1 MMRTAFVVLA
11 AAAASACV
19 TVFPEPGAPPRLYP
33 LEAAPAGAR
42 APDAAGPVV
51 LVGAVTGAEAALGPE
66 IVWRR
71 DGVIAYVDGARWP
84 DAAGALL
91 RDLVLTTVRAE
102 SGARAAVRGGD
113 RIPADI
119 ELRWDVQAFEIV
131 EENGAVAARLD
142 VHAMT
147 VDARTR
153 AILAVQHITLTE
165 DVETRSQAAAAAALQ
180 NLARDAAARSA
191 ALIR

>member
-1 MMRTAFVVLA
+1 MMRTAFVLLA

-42 APDAAGPVV
+42 EPNAAGPVV
-51 LVGAVTGAEAALGPE
+51 LVGAVTGADAALGPE

-71 DGVIAYVDGARWP
+71 DGVIAYVEGARWP
-84 DAAGALL
+84 DSAGALL
-91 RDLVLTTVRAE
+91 RDLVLATVRAE
-102 SGARAAVRGGD
+102 SGARAAVRSSD
-113 RIPADI
+113 RIPADV

-131 EENGAVAARLD
+131 EEGGVVAARLELD
-142 VHAMT
+142 AMV

-153 AILAVQHITLTE
+153 AILATQHIALRE
-165 DVETRSQAAAAAALQ
+165 DVSTRSQASAAAALQ
-180 NLARDAAARSA
+180 RLARDAAARSA
-191 ALIR
+191 ALLR